1 MGRRLA
7 PVRST
12 WPIPCSGRSGNP
24 AAAEQSPQCL
34 VLGSGAV
41 HGEKF
46 FHRGLCD
53 LSARSG
59 VRLVANNS
67 APRHRVC
74 DQPPPIAIGAT
85 VDIGGV
91 GRHLDLGGFRASR
104 QLLVA
109 CGDREHRGSCVAI
122 AHRLRKVPGL
132 GSASHPLHRSRRIVH
147 NRQVADRTLAAKS
160 HLSEHPTT
168 GWPAR
173 SGWSPG
179 SVSGSRNPLESRLP
193 QSKATGIL

>member
-1 MGRRLA
+1 M
-7 PVRST
+7 
-12 WPIPCSGRSGNP
+12 
-24 AAAEQSPQCL
+24 
-34 VLGSGAV
+34 LGSGAV
-41 HGEKF
+41 HREKF
-46 FHRGLCD
+46 FHWGLCD

-67 APRHRVC
+67 APRHRVR

-122 AHRLRKVPGL
+122 AHPLCKAPGL
-132 GSASHPLHRSRRIVH
+132 SSASHPLHRSRRIVH
-147 NRQVADRTLAAKS
+147 K
-160 HLSEHPTT
+160 
-168 GWPAR
+168 
-173 SGWSPG
+173 
-179 SVSGSRNPLESRLP
+179 SRLP
-193 QSKATGIL
+193 QSKGNKDFVSALTLHPICSLVRPWRLEAEIHHQHRSFERHVIHHRAAVLERQIAIGGRHSAP